1 MNQQTDKRTKGKW
14 TPILF
19 GDNKITLWECS
30 ECGYKVDLEDGG
42 TYKFCSACGAKMVVD
57 PEGKQE
63 ADEMPN
69 VISSPTHYVVNGLEC
84 FDVMK
89 TIFGVEA
96 VKTFAKLNAFKYLWR
111 SDRKG
116 GREDLAKAAQYLK
129 MFMEED
135 DDAERD
141 H

>member
-1 MNQQTDKRTKGKW
+1 M
-14 TPILF
+14 
-19 GDNKITLWECS
+19 
-30 ECGYKVDLEDGG
+30 
-42 TYKFCSACGAKMVVD
+42 YKFCSACGAKMVDD
-57 PEGKQE
+57 PEGEQE
-63 ADEMPN
+63 TDTDVMPN

-111 SDRKG
+111 SDRKN

-129 MFMEED
+129 MFMELEED
-135 DDAERD
+135 DDAGRD
-141 H
+141 YQSD